1 MCKFKVTI
9 ENDRQILVENIVKAS
24 YEGNTLKLV
33 NVLGE
38 AVMLENAIIS
48 EIDVSKEEM
57 KILNHP
63 LLGATLMF
71 LTAFLNCQNKTA
83 YDPLVEELW
92 NRVKSLG
99 ELMLRELWAK
109 RRGAR
114 K

>member
-1 MCKFKVTI
+1 MCEFKVAI
-9 ENDRQILVENIVKAS
+9 ENDQQILAENIVKAF
-24 YEGNTLKLV
+24 YEGNKLKLV

-38 AVMLENAIIS
+38 TVRLENAIIS

-57 KILNHP
+57 KILKHP

-71 LTAFLNCQNKTA
+71 LTVFLNCQNKTT

-109 RRGAR
+109 YRGAE